1 MNKTMTGLLVC
12 VALGLG
18 CSGQVGQPERSQLGD
33 AAADSQ
39 TMKEAT
45 AAAEEVVRAAG
56 DCDAVKA
63 AAPEA
68 LRKLDEIKSRVRTG
82 AGQTAIDSLRK
93 QVTDTAGACP

>member
-1 MNKTMTGLLVC
+1 MKKNMMGLLFL

-18 CSGQVGQPERSQLGD
+18 CGGGAGQPERSQLGD
-33 AAADSQ
+33 VAADSQ
-39 TMKEAT
+39 TMKEAK
-45 AAAEEVVRAAG
+45 AVAEEVVGLAG

-68 LRKLDEIKSRVRTG
+68 LRKLDEIKGRARTG

-93 QVTDTAGACP
+93 QVTDTAGVCP

>member
-1 MNKTMTGLLVC
+1 MKKDTMALLLFVT
-12 VALGLG
+12 LGFG

-33 AAADSQ
+33 AAADTQ
-39 TMKEAT
+39 TMKEAK
-45 AAAEEVVRAAG
+45 AAAEEVVGVAG

-68 LRKLDEIKSRVRTG
+68 LRKLDEIKGRARTG

-93 QVTDTAGACP
+93 QVTDTAGVCP